1 MFKNQSEQIKQLSD
15 KQVLQSL
22 YFTQFLLII
31 ISIVMSIFLFK
42 DRNDFLKV
50 WEYKDNNF
58 LLFGFITALIVIII
72 DYIMMKLLP
81 SHLLDDG
88 GVNEKIF
95 KNRNVLHI
103 IFLTALIAFSEE
115 LLFRGIIQTH
125 FGLLIASLIFAI
137 LHFRYVTK
145 IVLFIMVVAVSFFLG
160 IVYELTN
167 TIYSTMIAHFII
179 DLVFAIQIRRK
190 FLKGVKRDNE

>member
-1 MFKNQSEQIKQLSD
+1 MFKNQSDQIKQLSD

-22 YFTQFLLII
+22 YFTQILLITL
-31 ISIVMSIFLFK
+31 SIVISIFLFK
-42 DRNDFLKV
+42 NINDFLKL
-50 WEYKDNNF
+50 WEYKDNDF
-58 LLFGFITALIVIII
+58 LLFGFITALIVILI
-72 DYIMMKLLP
+72 DYILMKLLP

-125 FGLLIASLIFAI
+125 FGLLVASLIFAI

-145 IVLFIMVVAVSFFLG
+145 IVLFIMVVSVSFLLG

-179 DLVFAIQIRRK
+179 DVVFAIQIRRK
-190 FLKGVKRDNE
+190 FLKGVKRENE

>member
-50 WEYKDNNF
+50 WEYNDNDF

>member
-31 ISIVMSIFLFK
+31 ISVVMSIFLFK

-50 WEYKDNNF
+50 WEYKDNDF

-125 FGLLIASLIFAI
+125 FGLLVASLIFAI
-137 LHFRYVTK
+137 LHFRYVSK
-145 IVLFIMVVAVSFFLG
+145 IILFIMVVSVSFLLG

-190 FLKGVKRDNE
+190 FLKGVKSENE

>member
-1 MFKNQSEQIKQLSD
+1 MFKNQSDQIKQLSD

-42 DRNDFLKV
+42 DIHDFLKV
-50 WEYKDNNF
+50 WEYKDNDF

-145 IVLFIMVVAVSFFLG
+145 IVLFIMVVAVSFLLG

-179 DLVFAIQIRRK
+179 DFVFAIQIRRK

>member
-1 MFKNQSEQIKQLSD
+1 
-15 KQVLQSL
+15 
-22 YFTQFLLII
+22 
-31 ISIVMSIFLFK
+31 MSIFLFK

-50 WEYKDNNF
+50 WEYKDNDF

-95 KNRNVLHI
+95 NNRNVLHI

-125 FGLLIASLIFAI
+125 FGLLVASLIFAI
-137 LHFRYVTK
+137 LHFRYVSK
-145 IVLFIMVVAVSFFLG
+145 IILFIMVVSVSFLLG

-190 FLKGVKRDNE
+190 FLKGVKSENE

>member
-31 ISIVMSIFLFK
+31 ISVVMSIFLFK

-50 WEYKDNNF
+50 WEYKDNDF

-95 KNRNVLHI
+95 NNRNVLHI

-125 FGLLIASLIFAI
+125 FGLLVASLIFAI
-137 LHFRYVTK
+137 LHFRYVSK
-145 IVLFIMVVAVSFFLG
+145 IILFIMVVSVSFLLG

-190 FLKGVKRDNE
+190 FLKGVKSENE

>member
-50 WEYKDNNF
+50 WEYKDNDF

>member
-1 MFKNQSEQIKQLSD
+1 
-15 KQVLQSL
+15 
-22 YFTQFLLII
+22 
-31 ISIVMSIFLFK
+31 MSIFLFK

-50 WEYKDNNF
+50 WEYKDNDF

-125 FGLLIASLIFAI
+125 FGLLVASLIFAI
-137 LHFRYVTK
+137 LHFRYVSK
-145 IVLFIMVVAVSFFLG
+145 IILFIMVVSVSFLLG

-190 FLKGVKRDNE
+190 FLKGVKSENE

>member
-1 MFKNQSEQIKQLSD
+1 MYKNQSEQIKQLSD

>member
-50 WEYKDNNF
+50 WEYKDNDF

-125 FGLLIASLIFAI
+125 FGLLVASLIFAI
-137 LHFRYVTK
+137 LHFRYVSK
-145 IVLFIMVVAVSFFLG
+145 IILFIMVVSVSFLLG

-190 FLKGVKRDNE
+190 FLKGVKSENE